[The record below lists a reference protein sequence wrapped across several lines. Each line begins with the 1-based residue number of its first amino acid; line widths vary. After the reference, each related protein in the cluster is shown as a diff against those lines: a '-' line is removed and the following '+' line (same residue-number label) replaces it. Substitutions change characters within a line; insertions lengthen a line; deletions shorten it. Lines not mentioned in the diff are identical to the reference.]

1 MHVTAS
7 TTCLRPIRIPAPSP
21 EAAKAAVLA
30 KWYAVTGEARAKRIL
45 YMAGPTAEK
54 IARRSREG
62 LRAAIKI
69 IGADPVDTRDLRAVQ
84 RDLSRSGCLANIRA
98 GHLDDDSLWEDAR
111 HALGIAQVAA
121 ERKRAASGA
130 VELLGKSL
138 GVVEALLSVPEGE
151 RAAVVGMREMA

>member
-45 YMAGPTAEK
+45 YMAAPTAEK

-62 LRAAIKI
+62 LRAAIAI
-69 IGADPVDTRDLRAVQ
+69 LGTDPVDTRDLRAVL
-84 RDLSRSGCLANIRA
+84 RDLSRFGCLDNVRA
-98 GHLDDDSLWEDAR
+98 GRLYDASLWDDAQN
-111 HALGIAQVAA
+111 ALGIARAAA
-121 ERKRAASGA
+121 ERRGAASGA
-130 VELLGKSL
+130 VELLGECLS
-138 GVVEALLSVPEGE
+138 VVDALLSVPEGE
-151 RAAVVGMREMA
+151 RAAAVGREMA